1 MIVFASGLDN
11 DFCNDLPIILHLH
24 HFAPGTEGKP
34 PGMDNTHGPA
44 FTTASSACTCP
55 KASRPNP
62 GCSA

>member
-34 PGMDNTHGPA
+34 PGMDNTHGPT

-55 KASRPNP
+55 
-62 GCSA
+62 